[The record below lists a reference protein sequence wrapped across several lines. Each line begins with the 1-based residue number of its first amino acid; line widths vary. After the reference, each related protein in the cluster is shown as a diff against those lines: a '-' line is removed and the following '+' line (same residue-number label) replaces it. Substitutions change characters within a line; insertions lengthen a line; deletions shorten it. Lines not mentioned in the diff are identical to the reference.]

1 MDVDLAVELS
11 RDAVVLALKVGAPIL
26 VTAIFVGLVISV
38 MQAVTQVQDQTIS
51 FVPKIVAM
59 LLAGLFLLPWMV
71 AQMVEYTT
79 SLIADIP
86 RNL

>member
-11 RDAVVLALKVGAPIL
+11 RDAVVLALKVGAPIML
-26 VTAIFVGLVISV
+26 TAVIVGLVISI

-59 LLAGLFLLPWMV
+59 LLAALFLLPWML